1 MLLIQLWLNILIK
14 VCQTCFESQ
23 FMKGFVMS
31 GLRTC
36 VVVLCGAMA
45 NVAVASPK
53 IEARGELGKLIG
65 GGVGGFVGDKIG
77 GAIGVPGGPWG
88 TVFGAGIGGGIGAYF
103 GAEIG
108 DRIEDFIRGVDRE
121 PQTREPQAPRE
132 PIRDFYDY
140 GYSFGHAW

>member
-1 MLLIQLWLNILIK
+1 
-14 VCQTCFESQ
+14 
-23 FMKGFVMS
+23 MS

-45 NVAVASPK
+45 NTAIAGPK
-53 IEARGELGKLIG
+53 IEARGELGKFIG
-65 GGVGGFVGDKIG
+65 GGVGGFVGDKMGGLVG
-77 GAIGVPGGPWG
+77 GAIGEY
-88 TVFGAGIGGGIGAYF
+88 IGS
-103 GAEIG
+103 EVG
-108 DRIEDFIRGVDRE
+108 DRVEDFIRGVDRE